1 MDLKID
7 LSQAI
12 ILRLVSGNRIDKKVK
27 NRIKIFY
34 NKIKWLKNII
44 AFKLIAKQKANKK
57 AWLKKYKV
65 KQMIIFIIK

>member
-34 NKIKWLKNII
+34 NKIK
-44 AFKLIAKQKANKK
+44 
-57 AWLKKYKV
+57 
-65 KQMIIFIIK
+65 